1 MAWKKQGLPWAFDGA
16 ERVSEGAGRASDR
29 AGRVSR
35 GAGRLSDG
43 AGMSSEG
50 EQLLYHGFKKSFSVT
65 YKSPVVTALILSE
78 FLLNSPSIHPCPGR
92 TPPCSGRTHRRRFGF
107 DSRQKRK
114 SVQNPEFS
122 LAES

>member
-43 AGMSSEG
+43 AGMSSEEARRASQGAIFALLRALG
-50 EQLLYHGFKKSFSVT
+50 EGNRETKKNQNKWVFSCG
-65 YKSPVVTALILSE
+65 SSRG
-78 FLLNSPSIHPCPGR
+78 HCPKTMTR
-92 TPPCSGRTHRRRFGF
+92 
-107 DSRQKRK
+107 
-114 SVQNPEFS
+114 
-122 LAES
+122 

>member
-43 AGMSSEG
+43 AGMSSEEARRASQGAIFPLLRALG
-50 EQLLYHGFKKSFSVT
+50 EGNRETKKT
-65 YKSPVVTALILSE
+65 KTNGC
-78 FLLNSPSIHPCPGR
+78 FLVGSSRGHCPKTMTR
-92 TPPCSGRTHRRRFGF
+92 
-107 DSRQKRK
+107 
-114 SVQNPEFS
+114 
-122 LAES
+122 

>member
-43 AGMSSEG
+43 AGMSSEETGRASQGAIFALLRALG
-50 EQLLYHGFKKSFSVT
+50 EGNRETKKKTKTNGCFL
-65 YKSPVVTALILSE
+65 VV
-78 FLLNSPSIHPCPGR
+78 
-92 TPPCSGRTHRRRFGF
+92 
-107 DSRQKRK
+107 
-114 SVQNPEFS
+114 VPEVIVPKQ
-122 LAES
+122 